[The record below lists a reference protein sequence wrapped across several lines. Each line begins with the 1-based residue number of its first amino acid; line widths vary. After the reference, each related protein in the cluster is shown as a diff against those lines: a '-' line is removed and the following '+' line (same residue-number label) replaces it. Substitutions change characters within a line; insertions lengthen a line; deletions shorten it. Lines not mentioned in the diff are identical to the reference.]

1 MQTSLGQGPDVYQV
15 GHGVTRPDHR
25 VDFPETAK
33 LALAILRNLPLGDR
47 ETRSNLENSGIED
60 GKGGKE
66 VRNSG
71 CFLAFSVPSGLKCD
85 LSTS

>member
-47 ETRSNLENSGIED
+47 ETRSNLGNSGIED
-60 GKGGKE
+60 GKVERSKE
-66 VRNSG
+66 FRL
-71 CFLAFSVPSGLKCD
+71 FFSFFRAVWVKM
-85 LSTS
+85 